1 MSKPISKKTNAVRI
15 VESLGIPFELREYP
29 VTEEHQSAVDVA
41 IAIGES
47 PEHTYKTLVLTG
59 DKMPFIVA
67 IIPAEANVDLK
78 KLAKVSG
85 NKKCDML
92 PMKDLLDTTGYVR
105 GGCSPI
111 GMKKQFPTYI
121 EELSTLED
129 KIIISAG
136 RRGMQIVLSPDDLIS
151 IVSATVADIVESQF
165 DTKPSP

>member
-1 MSKPISKKTNAVRI
+1 MSKTTSKKTNAVRI
-15 VESLGIPFELREYP
+15 VEGLGIPFELEEYP

-47 PEHTYKTLVLTG
+47 PEHIYKTLLLTG
-59 DKMPFIVA
+59 DKTPFIVA
-67 IIPAEANVDLK
+67 VIPAEANVDLK

-92 PMKDLLDTTGYVR
+92 PMKALLDTTGYVR

-111 GMKKQFPTYI
+111 GMKKLFPTYI

-129 KIIISAG
+129 KIIVSAG
-136 RRGMQIVLSPDDLIS
+136 KRGMQIVLSPDDLVS
-151 IVSATVADIVESQF
+151 IVSATVADIIE
-165 DTKPSP
+165 